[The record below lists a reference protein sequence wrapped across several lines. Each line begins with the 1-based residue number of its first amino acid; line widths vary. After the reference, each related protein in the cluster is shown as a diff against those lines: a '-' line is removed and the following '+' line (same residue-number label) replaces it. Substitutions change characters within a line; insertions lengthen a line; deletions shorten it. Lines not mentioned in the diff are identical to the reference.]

1 MTTEYTNEGNT
12 VVADTDDVVLEVT
25 DLSVTFPSEDGP
37 LPAVREVSYRL
48 RRGEA
53 LGIVGESGSGKS
65 VTSMAIMGLLPRNA
79 KVEGSVRVLGQ
90 EILGLNDKQIS
101 AVRGQKIAMIFQDP
115 LTSLNPVYTIG
126 YQIAEA
132 VHAHKKVS
140 KKAALDRAL
149 ELLEIVGIPSPE
161 QRLKQYPHEL
171 SGGMR
176 QRVVIAIAMANDPD
190 VIIADEPTTAL
201 DVTVQAQVLDALQRA
216 RRETGAALVLITHDL
231 GVVAGQVDRVGV
243 MYAGRIVE
251 KGTVE
256 EVFYR
261 PRMPYALGLL
271 GSLPRLDGD
280 RNDRLTPILGTP
292 PSLRDLPQ
300 GCGFAP
306 RCPMARDLC
315 HQEEPRLLII
325 EDSGES
331 GGDGQ
336 SVAVPV
342 ESTDDPTAHSAACHF
357 SEELVGAEATDL
369 FKATAVDTEG
379 VGSVAE
385 MEAAESLGAEAREEY
400 LEELGAEPDREVSRT
415 AEPEVLLSATDLVK
429 HFPIRSKGLLR
440 RKVGAVQAVSGISL
454 DLRERE
460 TLALV
465 GESGC
470 GKSTTARLLLNL
482 IKLTSG
488 EISYM
493 GQPLHGL
500 SDRKMRPL
508 RKDLQLV
515 FQDPFASLDPRM
527 TVADIIAE
535 PMRIHGSGHRDARKR
550 VAELLELVGLNPE
563 HGSRYPHE
571 FSGGQ
576 RQRIGVARALSLNP
590 RVLVLDEPV
599 SALDVS
605 IQAGVINL
613 LEDLQDELGL
623 SYLFVSHDLSVVK
636 HIADRV
642 AVMYLGKMVET
653 ATTDQLFTAPA
664 HPYTQALISAIPL
677 PDPIKERTRERIT
690 VTGDIPSPANPPSG
704 CRFRTRCPKFANE
717 LSDAERTKC
726 VEEPPELMDRGTGHR
741 DACHYSQVIE
751 LI

>member
-1 MTTEYTNEGNT
+1 MTTEYMNEGNT
-12 VVADTDDVVLEVT
+12 GVADTDDVVLEVSN
-25 DLSVTFPSEDGP
+25 LSVTFPSDDGP

-65 VTSMAIMGLLPRNA
+65 VTSMAIMGLLPKNA
-79 KVEGSVRVLGQ
+79 QVSGSAKLLGQ
-90 EILGLNDKQIS
+90 EIIGLSDKEIS
-101 AVRGQKIAMIFQDP
+101 KVRGQRIAMIFQDP
-115 LTSLNPVYTIG
+115 LTSLNPVYTVG
-126 YQIAEA
+126 YQVAEA
-132 VHAHKKVS
+132 VLAHKKVS
-140 KKAALDRAL
+140 KKAAMARAL

-176 QRVVIAIAMANDPD
+176 QRVVIAIAMTNDPD

-216 RRETGAALVLITHDL
+216 RKETGAALVLITHDL

-243 MYAGRIVE
+243 MYAGRVVE
-251 KGTVE
+251 MGPVE

-271 GSLPRLDGD
+271 GSLPRLDGE
-280 RNDRLTPILGTP
+280 RGERLSPILGSP
-292 PSLRDLPQ
+292 PSLRDLPP

-306 RCPMARDLC
+306 RCPMARELC
-315 HQEEPRLLII
+315 HQEEPRLLLTNGG
-325 EDSGES
+325 GERNS
-331 GGDGQ
+331 ADDGDTT
-336 SVAVPV
+336 VH
-342 ESTDDPTAHSAACHF
+342 TAACHF
-357 SEELVGAEATDL
+357 SEELADADAADL
-369 FKATAVDTEG
+369 FKATSVDTEG
-379 VGSVAE
+379 LESAADV
-385 MEAAESLGAEAREEY
+385 EAAESLGAEAREGY
-400 LEELGAEPDREVSRT
+400 LEGAGDEGGAKTDDS
-415 AEPEVLLSATDLVK
+415 AQPEVLLRATDLVK
-429 HFPIRSKGLLR
+429 HFPIRAKGLLR
-440 RKVGAVQAVSGISL
+440 RKVGEVQAVSGVSL
-454 DLRERE
+454 ELRERE

-482 IKLTSG
+482 IRLTSG
-488 EISYM
+488 EVTYL
-493 GQPLHGL
+493 GQPLQGL
-500 SDRKMRPL
+500 SDRRMRPL

-527 TVADIIAE
+527 TVSDIIAE
-535 PMRIHGSGHRDARKR
+535 PMSIHGSKHREARNR
-550 VAELLELVGLNPE
+550 VKELLELVGLNPE

-590 RVLVLDEPV
+590 KVLVLDEPV

-642 AVMYLGKMVET
+642 AVMYLGKIVET
-653 ATTDQLFTAPA
+653 ATTEQLFSAPA

-677 PDPIKERTRERIT
+677 PDPVKERTRERII

-717 LSDAERTKC
+717 LSDTERTKC
-726 VEEPPELMDRGTGHR
+726 VEEPPELLDRGTGHR
-741 DACHYSQVIE
+741 DACHYSKVVE
-751 LI
+751 LF

>member
-1 MTTEYTNEGNT
+1 MTTTDQMSNEETAPAGT
-12 VVADTDDVVLEVT
+12 ADVVLEVS
-25 DLSVTFPSEDGP
+25 DLSVTFPSDDGP
-37 LPAVREVSYRL
+37 LPAVREVSYVL

-65 VTSMAIMGLLPRNA
+65 VTSMAIMGLLPKNA
-79 KVEGSVRVLGQ
+79 RVEGSAKVLGQ
-90 EILGLNDKQIS
+90 ELLGLKDSQIS
-101 AVRGQKIAMIFQDP
+101 KVRGNKIAMIFQDP
-115 LTSLNPVYTIG
+115 LTSLNPVYTVG

-132 VHAHKKVS
+132 VLAHRKVG
-140 KKAALDRAL
+140 KKAAMARAL
-149 ELLEIVGIPSPE
+149 ELLELVGIPTPE

-176 QRVVIAIAMANDPD
+176 QRVVIAIAMANEPD

-201 DVTVQAQVLDALQRA
+201 DVTVQAQVLEALEAA

-231 GVVAGQVDRVGV
+231 GVVAGHVDRIGV
-243 MYAGRIVE
+243 MYGGRLVE
-251 KGTVE
+251 MGPVE

-271 GSLPRLDGD
+271 GSLPRLDEE
-280 RNDRLTPILGTP
+280 RHERLTPIVGTP
-292 PSLRDLPQ
+292 PSLLSLPT
-300 GCGFAP
+300 GCAFSP

-315 HQEEPRLLII
+315 REQEPRLLAI
-325 EDSGES
+325 DGSGDRVS
-331 GGDGQ
+331 
-336 SVAVPV
+336 VPV
-342 ESTDDPTAHSAACHF
+342 TDTAAHTAACHF
-357 SEELVGAEATDL
+357 SDELGGAAPADL
-369 FKATAVDTEG
+369 FRRTAVEADT
-379 VGSVAE
+379 VAE
-385 MEAAESLGAEAREEY
+385 VEEAEKQAEEALSEIAAETAGPVDE
-400 LEELGAEPDREVSRT
+400 GGREVILT
-415 AEPEVLLSATDLVK
+415 VKDLVK
-429 HFPIRSKGLLR
+429 NFPIRSKGLLK

-454 DLRERE
+454 ELRERE

-470 GKSTTARLLLNL
+470 GKSTTARLMLQL
-482 IKLTSG
+482 IKQTSG
-488 EISYM
+488 EVNYM
-493 GQPLHGL
+493 GQPLHTL
-500 SDRKMRPL
+500 SPRQMRPL
-508 RKDLQLV
+508 RRDLQLV

-527 TVADIIAE
+527 TVSDIIAE
-535 PMRIHGSGHRDARKR
+535 PLRIHGQRNGAARQR
-550 VAELLELVGLNPE
+550 VRELLDLVGLNAE

-576 RQRIGVARALSLNP
+576 RQRIGIARALALNP
-590 RVLVLDEPV
+590 KVLVLDEPV

-642 AVMYLGKMVET
+642 AVMYLGKIVET
-653 ATTDQLFTAPA
+653 GTAEELFGAPS

-677 PDPIKERTRERIT
+677 PDPVKERTRERIV
-690 VTGDIPSPANPPSG
+690 VTGDVPSPADPPSG

-717 LSDAERTKC
+717 LSEAQRTKC
-726 VEEPPELMDRGTGHR
+726 VEEPPELTDRGAGHR
-741 DACHYSQVIE
+741 DACHYSRAMD

>member
-1 MTTEYTNEGNT
+1 MTTEYMNEEHTAG
-12 VVADTDDVVLEVT
+12 ADPEDVVLEV
-25 DLSVTFPSEDGP
+25 DHLSVTFPSDDGP

-65 VTSMAIMGLLPRNA
+65 VTSMAIMGLLPKNA
-79 KVEGSVRVLGQ
+79 QVRGSARLMGQ
-90 EILGLNDKQIS
+90 EIIGLSDKEIS
-101 AVRGQKIAMIFQDP
+101 KVRGQKIAMIFQDP

-132 VHAHKKVS
+132 VLAHKKVS
-140 KKAALDRAL
+140 KKAAMDRAL
-149 ELLEIVGIPSPE
+149 ELLEIVGIPSPQ

-176 QRVVIAIAMANDPD
+176 QRVVIAIAMANEPD

-231 GVVAGQVDRVGV
+231 GVVAGQVERVGV

-251 KGTVE
+251 MGPVE

-280 RNDRLTPILGTP
+280 RSERLTPILGSP
-292 PSLRDLPQ
+292 PSLRDLPV

-306 RCPMARDLC
+306 RCPLARERC
-315 HQEEPRLLII
+315 HEEEPRLVLTN
-325 EDSGES
+325 
-331 GGDGQ
+331 GD
-336 SVAVPV
+336 
-342 ESTDDPTAHSAACHF
+342 TDRAAAQEGDTTVHTAACHF
-357 SEELVGAEATDL
+357 SDELVGAEATDL
-369 FKATAVDTEG
+369 FRPTAVDTEG
-379 VGSVAE
+379 VGSVE
-385 MEAAESLGAEAREEY
+385 ELETAESSVAEAREEY
-400 LEELGAEPDREVSRT
+400 REESKAVSESAT
-415 AEPEVLLSATDLVK
+415 EGSTEPEVLLRATDLVK

-440 RKVGAVQAVSGISL
+440 RKVGEVQAVSGISL
-454 DLRERE
+454 DLREKE

-488 EISYM
+488 EVSYM
-493 GQPLHGL
+493 GRPLQGL
-500 SDRKMRPL
+500 SDRQMRPL

-527 TVADIIAE
+527 TVSDIIAE
-535 PMRIHGSGHRDARKR
+535 PMRIHGRGNGDAKDR
-550 VAELLELVGLNPE
+550 VKELLDLVGLNPE

-590 RVLVLDEPV
+590 KVLVLDEPV

-613 LEDLQDELGL
+613 LEDLQEELGL

-653 ATTDQLFTAPA
+653 ATTEQLFSAPA

-677 PDPIKERTRERIT
+677 PDPVKERTRERII

-704 CRFRTRCPKFANE
+704 CRFRTRCPKFANV
-717 LSDAERTKC
+717 LSDAQRTKC

-741 DACHYSQVIE
+741 DACHYSEVVE

>member
-1 MTTEYTNEGNT
+1 MTTTEHMSNEE
-12 VVADTDDVVLEVT
+12 AALAEHDEVVLRVSG
-25 DLSVTFPSEDGP
+25 LSVTFPSDDGP
-37 LPAVREVSYRL
+37 LPAVREVSYEL

-79 KVEGSVRVLGQ
+79 HVEGRAELLGQ
-90 EILGLNDKQIS
+90 NVIGLSDKEISK
-101 AVRGQKIAMIFQDP
+101 VRGQKIAMIFQDP
-115 LTSLNPVYTIG
+115 LTSLNPVYTVG

-132 VHAHKKVS
+132 VLAHRKVG
-140 KKAALDRAL
+140 KKAAMDRAL

-201 DVTVQAQVLDALQRA
+201 DVTVQAQVLDALQAA
-216 RRETGAALVLITHDL
+216 RRETGAGLVLITHDL

-251 KGTVE
+251 MGAVE
-256 EVFYR
+256 DVFYR
-261 PRMPYALGLL
+261 PEMPYALGLL
-271 GSLPRLDGD
+271 GSLPRLDGERD
-280 RNDRLTPILGTP
+280 DRLTPILGTP
-292 PSLRDLPQ
+292 PSLMDLPR

-315 HQEEPRLLII
+315 HEEEPTLLLTR
-325 EDSGES
+325 EN
-331 GGDGQ
+331 GDRGAAQ
-336 SVAVPV
+336 EGDFS
-342 ESTDDPTAHSAACHF
+342 AHVAACHF
-357 SEELVGAEATDL
+357 SSELSETRADEL
-369 FKATAVDTEG
+369 FQATAVDTEG
-379 VGSVAE
+379 MESVAE
-385 MEAAESLGAEAREEY
+385 LAGAESLAAEAAEELKEAAEEPSESAGDAD
-400 LEELGAEPDREVSRT
+400 GAEPEI
-415 AEPEVLLSATDLVK
+415 LLSATDLVK
-429 HFPIRSKGLLR
+429 EFPIRSKGLLR
-440 RKVGAVQAVSGISL
+440 RRIGEVQAVSGVSL
-454 DLRERE
+454 ELREHE

-488 EISYM
+488 EVAYM
-493 GQPLHGL
+493 GKPLQGL
-500 SDRKMRPL
+500 SDKQMRPL
-508 RKDLQLV
+508 RRDLQLV

-527 TVADIIAE
+527 TVSDIIAE
-535 PMRIHGSGHRDARKR
+535 PMKIHRKGHGAAKSR
-550 VAELLELVGLNPE
+550 VKELLELVGLNPE

-590 RVLVLDEPV
+590 KVLVLDEPV

-642 AVMYLGKMVET
+642 AVMYLGKIVET
-653 ATTDQLFTAPA
+653 ATTEQLFRAPA

-677 PDPIKERTRERIT
+677 PDPVKERTRERIT

-717 LSDAERTKC
+717 LSELERTKC
-726 VEEPPELMDRGTGHR
+726 VDQPPDLLDRGAGHR
-741 DACHYSQVIE
+741 DACHYSEVVE

>member
-1 MTTEYTNEGNT
+1 MTSEYTNEGR
-12 VVADTDDVVLEVT
+12 DTAVEHDDVVLEVEN
-25 DLSVTFPSEDGP
+25 LSVTFPSDDGP

-65 VTSMAIMGLLPRNA
+65 VTSMAIMGLLPKNA
-79 KVEGSVRVLGQ
+79 KVEGSAKVLGQ
-90 EILGLNDKQIS
+90 EVLGLSDKEIS
-101 AVRGQKIAMIFQDP
+101 RIRGQRIAMIFQDP
-115 LTSLNPVYTIG
+115 LTSLNPVYTVG

-132 VHAHKKVS
+132 VHAHRKVGKKE
-140 KKAALDRAL
+140 ALARAL
-149 ELLEIVGIPSPE
+149 ELLGIVGIPSPE
-161 QRLKQYPHEL
+161 QRLGQYPHEL

-243 MYAGRIVE
+243 MYAGRLVE
-251 KGTVE
+251 TGSVE

-280 RNDRLTPILGTP
+280 RGDRLTPILGTP
-292 PSLRDLPQ
+292 PSLRDLPS

-306 RCPMARDLC
+306 RCPMARDRC
-315 HQEEPRLLII
+315 HEEEPRLLLV
-325 EDSGES
+325 EEGEERRLA
-331 GGDGQ
+331 GEGEVDL
-336 SVAVPV
+336 
-342 ESTDDPTAHSAACHF
+342 HSAACHF
-357 SEELVGAEATDL
+357 SEELIEVDATDL
-369 FKATAVDTEG
+369 FKVTSVDTEG
-379 VGSVAE
+379 AESVAE
-385 MEAAESLGAEAREEY
+385 VERAEALVSEARDGYRDEDGTAE
-400 LEELGAEPDREVSRT
+400 GADTS
-415 AEPEVLLSATDLVK
+415 AEPEILLRADHLVK
-429 HFPIRSKGLLR
+429 HFPIHSKGLLR
-440 RKVGAVQAVSGISL
+440 RKVGAVQAVSGVSL

-482 IKLTSG
+482 IRLTSG
-488 EISYM
+488 EVSYR
-493 GQPLHGL
+493 GRPIQGL
-500 SDRKMRPL
+500 SDRRMRPL

-527 TVADIIAE
+527 TVTDIIAE
-535 PMRIHGSGHRDARKR
+535 PMRIHGSGRQDAGKR
-550 VAELLELVGLNPE
+550 VKELLELVGLNPE

-590 RVLVLDEPV
+590 KVLVLDEPV

-642 AVMYLGKMVET
+642 AVMYLGGIVET
-653 ATTDQLFTAPA
+653 ATTEQLFSAPA

-677 PDPIKERTRERIT
+677 PDPVKERTRERII
-690 VTGDIPSPANPPSG
+690 VTGDIPSPADPPSG
-704 CRFRTRCPKFANE
+704 CRFRTRCPKFAGE
-717 LSDAERTKC
+717 LSEAERAKC
-726 VEEPPELMDRGTGHR
+726 VEEPPELRDRGTGHQ
-741 DACHYSQVIE
+741 DACHYSQAVE

>member
-1 MTTEYTNEGNT
+1 MTTEYLNEEHSA
-12 VVADTDDVVLEVT
+12 VADNDDVVLEVS
-25 DLSVTFPSEDGP
+25 DLSVTFPSDDGP
-37 LPAVREVSYRL
+37 LPAVRQVSYQL

-65 VTSMAIMGLLPRNA
+65 VTSMAIMGLLPKNA
-79 KVEGSVRVLGQ
+79 RVEGSARVLGQ
-90 EILGLNDKQIS
+90 DVIGLSDKAIS
-101 AVRGQKIAMIFQDP
+101 KVRGQKIAMIFQDP

-132 VHAHKKVS
+132 VLAHRKVS
-140 KKAALDRAL
+140 KQAAMDRAL

-216 RRETGAALVLITHDL
+216 RKETGAALVLITHDL

-251 KGTVE
+251 MGPVE

-280 RNDRLTPILGTP
+280 RGDRLTPILGTP
-292 PSLRDLPQ
+292 PSLRDLPG

-306 RCPMARDLC
+306 RCPLARELC
-315 HQEEPRLLII
+315 HQEEPRLTLLEIGDR
-325 EDSGES
+325 ETETETES
-331 GGDGQ
+331 AEA
-336 SVAVPV
+336 SH
-342 ESTDDPTAHSAACHF
+342 TAACHF
-357 SEELVGAEATDL
+357 SEELVGAEASDL

-379 VGSVAE
+379 VDSVADL
-385 MEAAESLGAEAREEY
+385 EAAESSVAEAREEY
-400 LEELGAEPDREVSRT
+400 LEEQESDREVSDT
-415 AEPEVLLSATDLVK
+415 AEPEVLLTATDLVK

-440 RKVGAVQAVSGISL
+440 RKIGDVQAVSGISL

-488 EISYM
+488 EVSYM
-493 GQPLHGL
+493 GQPLQDL
-500 SDRKMRPL
+500 NDRKMRPL

-550 VAELLELVGLNPE
+550 VSELLELVGLNPE

-653 ATTDQLFTAPA
+653 ATTDQLFAAPA

-717 LSDAERTKC
+717 LSDAERAKC
-726 VEEPPELMDRGTGHR
+726 VEEPPELIDRGTGHR